1 MGDFGI
7 EREELI
13 ELFNDVSE
21 SRKIDSLEKVG
32 GVDGLASKL
41 RTSFD
46 DGISSEDLQIREQ
59 VFGRNVCPEPKFTS
73 FFELL
78 FDALQDTTVVILI
91 ISAVISLSLGLLI
104 SDKDENHDGF
114 EDKNTGWIEGT
125 AILVAVTIVAFVTA
139 GNDYSK
145 EKQFRKLNRAKEN
158 KNVRVTRNGLQEIYS
173 SYDLVVGDVVTLDT
187 GDAIPADGILIQ
199 GFNLALDQSAMTGE
213 SQPIF
218 KSLDSDV
225 SMLSGSQVAE
235 GVGKMVVTCVGP
247 NSKWGSTLA
256 LLQIEHEPTPLQ
268 EKLEIVAA
276 TIGWI
281 GLGAAILSFSIQSFF
296 WFFKIWYATQWIDGA
311 FPYSRLTDLVDFLI
325 IAITIVV
332 VAVPEGL
339 PLAVTISLAYSVQKM
354 MKDNNLVRKLE
365 ACETMGGATDIC
377 CDKTGTLTQNRM
389 TVVEAHIGNKSIRV
403 PKNLKE
409 EFSEHVLD
417 HFCEN
422 IAINSTAQVKE
433 EAFVGNPTECALLIF
448 TSKSCGYDYLFVKA
462 AAKILAIESFS
473 SQRKRMSTLVEQQ
486 KGGNAILYTKGAAEI
501 IIDLCSHYVDA
512 SGKEVE
518 ISPQQ
523 RAKFNEVIKEMAQ
536 KGLRVIS
543 MAHRAV
549 NHNAALDNRDELSN
563 LENNLTLDA
572 ITGIQDPLR
581 PETKDAIARCQSAGV
596 VVRMVTGD
604 NIDTAISIGRDAGIY
619 TNGVVMEGAQFRAL
633 SHEKQLEIIPRL
645 QILARSSPKDKYD
658 LVNAIKELGGVCCVT
673 GDGTNDAP
681 ALKAADV
688 GLSMGIC
695 GTEVAKEASDIV
707 LLDDNFASIVKAIA
721 WGRCVYENIRKFL
734 QFQLTVNFVALT
746 TALIAALCE
755 YGTPLTAVQLL
766 WVNLIM
772 DTMAALALATEPPS
786 DKLLQRP
793 PYGRRESLVSK
804 TMWRNILSQA
814 FLQLVIQYIV
824 LVEGPEL
831 FGLVAHSRL
840 HHTFSFNVFVFC
852 QIFNEFNSRRIGNE
866 NDIFTG
872 VFNNFMFVT
881 IIFVTVIVQFIFV
894 QFGGNFTQ
902 CAPLPSHLWLYSLFF
917 GASSIVFGF
926 VFRMIPVG
934 GASKKIKKD

>member
-1 MGDFGI
+1 
-7 EREELI
+7 
-13 ELFNDVSE
+13 
-21 SRKIDSLEKVG
+21 
-32 GVDGLASKL
+32 
-41 RTSFD
+41 
-46 DGISSEDLQIREQ
+46 
-59 VFGRNVCPEPKFTS
+59 
-73 FFELL
+73 
-78 FDALQDTTVVILI
+78 
-91 ISAVISLSLGLLI
+91 
-104 SDKDENHDGF
+104 
-114 EDKNTGWIEGT
+114 
-125 AILVAVTIVAFVTA
+125 
-139 GNDYSK
+139 
-145 EKQFRKLNRAKEN
+145 
-158 KNVRVTRNGLQEIYS
+158 
-173 SYDLVVGDVVTLDT
+173 
-187 GDAIPADGILIQ
+187 
-199 GFNLALDQSAMTGE
+199 
-213 SQPIF
+213 
-218 KSLDSDV
+218 
-225 SMLSGSQVAE
+225 
-235 GVGKMVVTCVGP
+235 
-247 NSKWGSTLA
+247 
-256 LLQIEHEPTPLQ
+256 
-268 EKLEIVAA
+268 
-276 TIGWI
+276 
-281 GLGAAILSFSIQSFF
+281 
-296 WFFKIWYATQWIDGA
+296 
-311 FPYSRLTDLVDFLI
+311 LTDLVDFLI

-389 TVVEAHIGNKSIRV
+389 TVVEAFIGNKSFKI
-403 PKNLKE
+403 PHNLKE
-409 EFSEHVLD
+409 EFKDHILD
-417 HFCEN
+417 SFCEN

-433 EAFVGNPTECALLIF
+433 EVYVGNPTECALLVF

-473 SQRKRMSTLVEQQ
+473 SLRKRMSTLVERE
-486 KGGNAILYTKGAAEI
+486 KGGNAILYTKGAGEI
-501 IIDLCSHYVDA
+501 IIDLCSHYTDA
-512 SGKEVE
+512 NGREVE
-518 ISPQQ
+518 LTPQIK
-523 RAKFNEVIKEMAQ
+523 ANFNAVIKDMAQ

-543 MAHRAV
+543 MAHRYV
-549 NHNAALDNRDELSN
+549 DHNVAHDNRDELAN

-604 NIDTAISIGRDAGIY
+604 NVDTAISIGREAGIY
-619 TNGVVMEGAQFRAL
+619 TNGTVMEGAQFRAL
-633 SHEKQLEIIPRL
+633 SDEQKLKEIPRL

-681 ALKAADV
+681 ALKTADV

-793 PYGRRESLVSK
+793 PYGRKESLISR

-814 FLQLVIQYIV
+814 ALQLVIQYIV
-824 LVEGPEL
+824 LVEGPQL

-866 NDIFTG
+866 HDIFAG

-881 IIFVTVIVQFIFV
+881 IILVTIIVQFLFV

-902 CAPLPSHLWLYSLFF
+902 CAPLPLSLWLYSVLF
-917 GASSIVFGF
+917 GVTSILFGF
-926 VFRMIPVG
+926 VYRFIPVG
-934 GASKKIKKD
+934 EAPNKRKLKRK